1 MNEIKELTINNFD
14 ESIDLFI
21 KVFTK
26 EPWNDVYESRNQVVN
41 YFNQFRES
49 NYFKGFVLVE
59 DKKIIGLSLGLLN
72 PSLEGFDYFIH
83 ELCIDTMF
91 QGKKIGS
98 LFLELIEKEIVK
110 EGIKSII
117 LTTAKNYPAEYFYK
131 RNGFLE
137 QSNSLLLMKKIN

>member
-1 MNEIKELTINNFD
+1 MYEIKKLTTNNFYK
-14 ESIDLFI
+14 SIDLFI

-26 EPWNDVYESRNQVVN
+26 EPWNDAYESRNQVVN

-49 NYFKGFVLVE
+49 NYFKGFVLVKDE
-59 DKKIIGLSLGLLN
+59 KIIGLSLGLLN

-110 EGIKSII
+110 EEIKSII
-117 LTTAKNYPAEYFYK
+117 LTTARDYPAEYFYK
-131 RNGFLE
+131 KNGFLE
-137 QSNSLLLMKKIN
+137 QANSLLLIKQII